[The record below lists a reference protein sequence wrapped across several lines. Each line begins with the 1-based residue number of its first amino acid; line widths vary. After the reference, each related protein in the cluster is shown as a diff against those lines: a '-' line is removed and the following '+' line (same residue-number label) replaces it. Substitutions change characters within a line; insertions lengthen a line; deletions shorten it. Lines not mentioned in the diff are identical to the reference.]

1 MYAISDPGPVAGFT
15 SEGLHINNHGDVVG
29 IVTPVSGSVT
39 KAFVWKS
46 TLTVL
51 SSLGFKA
58 EARAINNAGEIA
70 GAADSSPGRLVA
82 VVWDAQGTLAK
93 LAEPQGAV
101 SSFTHGIDDAGRV
114 VGGYIQ
120 PGPREI
126 PLFWTNLHSPNTAPL
141 VAPMPISA
149 MWSEA
154 LAVRGGPPARACG
167 TSSDSS
173 SQSHAFVW
181 NTTMNV
187 VDMLWGESAVAFI
200 NDDVVGMAEGK
211 PAFWP
216 GGAGNPTILPGVGGI
231 NTGVANAGT
240 GPDELVGTVELE
252 EVPSTMRP
260 FLRRRFRRDELDPA
274 SQPLF
279 PKILQLLTPETI
291 DVNTLL
297 PPNSGWTL
305 LTATGINDRGQI
317 AGTGLIGGQSR
328 AYRLSPPTFESPLSR
343 LLGKAEVLAI
353 FGGVAAGGGGF
364 GITPSGQ
371 IIPIPPPGPDEITA
385 QQLVRLVRETAREM
399 ATYAKKADQ
408 VDAFRTV
415 AKALADEMADLLKKV

>member
-1 MYAISDPGPVAGFT
+1 
-15 SEGLHINNHGDVVG
+15 VV
-29 IVTPVSGSVT
+29 
-39 KAFVWKS
+39 
-46 TLTVL
+46 
-51 SSLGFKA
+51 
-58 EARAINNAGEIA
+58 RA
-70 GAADSSPGRLVA
+70 
-82 VVWDAQGTLAK
+82 
-93 LAEPQGAV
+93 
-101 SSFTHGIDDAGRV
+101 
-114 VGGYIQ
+114 
-120 PGPREI
+120 
-126 PLFWTNLHSPNTAPL
+126 
-141 VAPMPISA
+141 
-149 MWSEA
+149 
-154 LAVRGGPPARACG
+154 
-167 TSSDSS
+167 
-173 SQSHAFVW
+173 
-181 NTTMNV
+181 
-187 VDMLWGESAVAFI
+187 
-200 NDDVVGMAEGK
+200 
-211 PAFWP
+211 
-216 GGAGNPTILPGVGGI
+216 PTILPGVGGI